1 MFVRIFT
8 GTLIGLEAVPITI
21 EVDVS
26 GSWPAFQVVGLP
38 DTAIQEAKERI
49 RTAWKN
55 SAVEFPNNQRVVVNL
70 APADLPKGGTGY
82 DLPIALGMFL
92 ATQKRTDISF
102 DDAWI
107 VGELALDGS
116 VRGVPGILPMAVD
129 ARARGIKRLF
139 FPKDNA
145 SEVSFIDGIAL
156 YPLAAFRDL
165 LSFLDRSSH
174 LTPLTA
180 TPLVAHTKETVGQFD
195 MAHIKG
201 QAAAKRA
208 AEIAAAGG
216 HNIFLS
222 GPPGSGKTL
231 LARTLPTI
239 LPPLSPAEMLQV
251 TKIYSVAGLLSQDE
265 PVITTRP
272 FRAPHHSTSSIAL
285 IGGGKIPKPG
295 EVSLSHRGVLFLD
308 ELPEFPRHVLEM
320 LRQPLED
327 GVITVSRVQG
337 TAVYP
342 ARCMFVAS
350 RNPCP
355 CGFLGDPERACTC
368 APSMLMRYQ
377 KKMSGPLLDRVD
389 LHVEMPRTTTAMFDT
404 TEEESSAVVRKR
416 VIAARDMQLERFKDT
431 AIVSNA
437 EMTERELKRYCVLDS
452 ATTRL
457 LEEAVVRMRLSA
469 RSYHRILRVSRTI
482 ADIALRETIMMH
494 DVAEA
499 LQYRFHDDSV
509 HV

>member
-55 SAVEFPNNQRVVVNL
+55 TGLEFPNNQRVVVNL
-70 APADLPKGGTGY
+70 APADLPKAGTGY

-92 ATQKRTDISF
+92 ATKKRDDIVIH
-102 DDAWI
+102 DAWI

-139 FPKDNA
+139 FPSENTA
-145 SEVSFIDGIAL
+145 EVSFIEGIAL
-156 YPLAAFRDL
+156 YPVRTFREL
-165 LSFLDRSSH
+165 LTCVESPETCQAL
-174 LTPLTA
+174 LPTPLQTIQKMKGGS
-180 TPLVAHTKETVGQFD
+180 HD

-201 QAAAKRA
+201 QTSAKRA

-231 LARTLPTI
+231 LARTIPSI
-239 LPPLSPAEMLQV
+239 LPPLSPAEILQV
-251 TKIYSVAGLLSQDE
+251 TKIYSVAGLLSPDE

-285 IGGGKIPKPG
+285 IGGGKVPKPG

-308 ELPEFPRHVLEM
+308 ELPEFPRHVLES

-337 TAVYP
+337 TAMYP

-377 KKMSGPLLDRVD
+377 KKMSGPLLDRID
-389 LHVEMPRTTTAMFDT
+389 LHVEMPRTTMAMFDT
-404 TEEESSAVVRKR
+404 SKEESSETVRARVV
-416 VIAARDMQLERFKDT
+416 AARVQQLERFKDT
-431 AIVSNA
+431 SLVCNA
-437 EMTERELKRYCVLDS
+437 EMTERELGRYCVYDA
-452 ATTRL
+452 ATRQM
-457 LEEAVVRMRLSA
+457 LEAAVTRMRLSA

-482 ADIALRETIMMH
+482 ADLAQRDSILLQ

-499 LQYRFHDDSV
+499 LQYRFHDDAQTV
-509 HV
+509 

>member
-55 SAVEFPNNQRVVVNL
+55 SGLEFPNNQRVVVNL
-70 APADLPKGGTGY
+70 APADLQKVGTGY
-82 DLPIALGMFL
+82 DVPIALGMFL
-92 ATQKRTDISF
+92 ATQKKEIASF
-102 DDAWI
+102 ADAWV

-116 VRGVPGILPMAVD
+116 VRGVPGLLPMVVD
-129 ARARGIKRLF
+129 ARARGVKRVF
-139 FPKDNA
+139 FPRDNTP
-145 SEVSFIDGIAL
+145 EVSFIDGIDLHPIATLRELFAYVDMSQRSIPLMPKAL
-156 YPLAAFRDL
+156 PEVV
-165 LSFLDRSSH
+165 SNIES
-174 LTPLTA
+174 
-180 TPLVAHTKETVGQFD
+180 QFD
-195 MAHIKG
+195 FAFIKG
-201 QAAAKRA
+201 QASAKRA

-216 HNIFLS
+216 HNLFLS
-222 GPPGSGKTL
+222 GPPGSGKTM
-231 LARTLPTI
+231 LARAIPTI
-239 LPPLSPAEMLQV
+239 LPPLSPAEILQV
-251 TKIYSVAGLLSQDE
+251 TKIYSVAGLLSHDE
-265 PVITTRP
+265 PVITRRP

-285 IGGGKIPKPG
+285 IGGGKNPKPG

-327 GVITVSRVQG
+327 GVITVSRVNG

-355 CGFLGDPERACTC
+355 CGFLGDRERACTC
-368 APSMLMRYQ
+368 APGMLMRYQ
-377 KKMSGPLLDRVD
+377 KKMSGPLLDRID
-389 LHVEMPRTTTAMFDT
+389 LHIEMPRTTTAMFDT
-404 TEEESSAVVRKR
+404 KEEESSEHVRSR
-416 VIAARDMQLERFKDT
+416 VIQARDQQVERFKET
-431 AIVSNA
+431 AIVCNA
-437 EMTERELKRYCVLDS
+437 EMTDRELKQYCVLDS
-452 ATTRL
+452 DTEKL
-457 LEEAVVRMRLSA
+457 LHEAVVRMRLSA
-469 RSYHRILRVSRTI
+469 RSYQRILRVSRTI
-482 ADIALRETIMMH
+482 ADLALRDRVLMQ

-499 LQYRFHDDSV
+499 LQYRLNDDGAQI
-509 HV
+509 